1 MAEILKRKGF
11 CPLKVFLEMCVE
23 DGVSP
28 RKPYAEN

>member
-1 MAEILKRKGF
+1 MVEILKRKVF
-11 CPLKVFLEMCVE
+11 CHLKVLLDMCAE